1 MQTMLLSV
9 NFLSQNSFYLLHRKS
24 HRNASRDIASD
35 KVGVDFDLTFQSS
48 EVEVI
53 QTLRQVAKNGV
64 ISELLVFPD
73 SVSIESK

>member
-1 MQTMLLSV
+1 MT
-9 NFLSQNSFYLLHRKS
+9 
-24 HRNASRDIASD
+24 AD

-53 QTLRQVAKNGV
+53 QTLKQVAKNGV

-73 SVSIESK
+73 SVSIES